1 VCALMTLGCLWG
13 AAIAFAP
20 RVVIIFAWLFS
31 DRWSAVWDNWFVPTL
46 GFIFLPY
53 TTIMYALS
61 WNAITGVSGW
71 DWMWIFLGFLLD
83 VSQWAG
89 VISRRR
95 EFRYYSE
102 AYP

>member
-1 VCALMTLGCLWG
+1 MN
-13 AAIAFAP
+13 FK
-20 RVVIIFAWLFS
+20 
-31 DRWSAVWDNWFVPTL
+31 L
-46 GFIFLPY
+46 GF
-53 TTIMYALS
+53 
-61 WNAITGVSGW
+61 V
-71 DWMWIFLGFLLD
+71 LD

>member
-1 VCALMTLGCLWG
+1 MRIGDTRMCVG

-20 RVVIIFAWLFS
+20 RLVIFFAWLFGER
-31 DRWSAVWDNWFVPTL
+31 DTL
-46 GFIFLPY
+46 
-53 TTIMYALS
+53 
-61 WNAITGVSGW
+61 
-71 DWMWIFLGFLLD
+71 
-83 VSQWAG
+83 QWAG